1 MKWNFWAI
9 GVLYQPLKSQ
19 IIGNTYCDYDS
30 TCDLNHNTSQ
40 KVLANPFFKNLFFI
54 LFYSSFSVEDCDL
67 LEVRVHTSSFVY
79 PLERYLAQYMFA
91 ELNQITSLSKVF
103 FISFKRRKKT
113 DNLKLFFGF
122 PWFALEYGI
131 SEVFSLLLF
140 SFIFFS
146 ENVFSQA
153 IELYC
158 VPKL

>member
-1 MKWNFWAI
+1 MEFSTNPSNPRSLAI
-9 GVLYQPLKSQ
+9 PTVIMTLLVTLTTILLK
-19 IIGNTYCDYDS
+19 
-30 TCDLNHNTSQ
+30 
-40 KVLANPFFKNLFFI
+40 KVLTNPFFKNLFFI

-67 LEVRVHTSSFVY
+67 LEVRVHASSFVY
-79 PLERYLAQYMFA
+79 PLERYLAQYMFV

-113 DNLKLFFGF
+113 YNLKLFFGF

-158 VPKL
+158 VPKQ